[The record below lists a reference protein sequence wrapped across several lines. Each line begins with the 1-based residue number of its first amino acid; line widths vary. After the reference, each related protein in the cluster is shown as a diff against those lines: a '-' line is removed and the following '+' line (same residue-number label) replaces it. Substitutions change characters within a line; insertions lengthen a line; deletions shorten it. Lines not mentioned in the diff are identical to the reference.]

1 MGKAGRTKAE
11 REFVL
16 DCLLMET
23 LAAYWAAGWRDA

>member
-1 MGKAGRTKAE
+1 MEKAGGTKAE

-16 DCLLMET
+16 DGLLMET